1 MTTNQKARI
10 AIIIQDEKS
19 EHDFTL
25 VAEKIVNGKS
35 FILVKEE
42 GVIYKGKLTDVYKDK
57 ESEEYKYNNKVIE
70 CFTVYW
76 GE

>member
-42 GVIYKGKLTDVYKDK
+42 GVIFIVHTY
-57 ESEEYKYNNKVIE
+57 IE
-70 CFTVYW
+70 TSTS
-76 GE
+76 